1 MISNSVKRWR
11 LVLFFTSGPVL
22 LMMAVL
28 MIATLAVAPVL
39 SDPAASAK
47 AATPELAGI
56 DPAVAQA
63 YSAAAELMAT
73 QKPDCHMRWQIVAG
87 IWSVESSSVA
97 GHTISTTGQITP
109 AIVGPPI
116 GYPDTDHGK
125 WDGLSNEDRAVGPGQ
140 FLPSTFVAFGI
151 DANDDGVADPHN
163 VYDAAASTANY
174 LCGDDHGNLS
184 DPGALRAAIFR
195 YNHSN
200 TYVDSVM
207 SAIAQFDAVGT
218 ATGGVS
224 TTATGTAKTV
234 IDAAQQWIGT
244 TYAWGGGNA
253 SGPSRGI
260 RDGGVADSYQDYA
273 KIGFDCSGLTIYA
286 YAQVGISLPH
296 SSAAQAQMGQQISA
310 SAGLAA
316 LQPGDLVFWAW
327 VPSARSTVHHVGI
340 YIGNGQMINAP
351 YSGVTVRIDEM
362 TLSGYAGGVRLL

>member
-1 MISNSVKRWR
+1 MVSSSVKKRG
-11 LVLFFTSGPVL
+11 LLLLYTSAPTL
-22 LMMAVL
+22 LIIAVL
-28 MIATLAVAPVL
+28 MIAALAVAAVL

-47 AATPELAGI
+47 TVAPVLAGI

-63 YSAAAELMAT
+63 YNKAAEVMAT

-87 IWSVESSSVA
+87 IWSVESSSVTGYA
-97 GHTISTTGQITP
+97 ISSTGQITP
-109 AIVGPPI
+109 AIIGPPV

-140 FLPSTFVAFGI
+140 FLPSTFVTFGI
-151 DANDDGVADPHN
+151 DANGDWVADPNN

-174 LCGDDHGNLS
+174 LCGDDHANLS

-207 SAIAQFDAVGT
+207 SAIAQFNAVG
-218 ATGGVS
+218 ASAGGVS
-224 TTATGTAKTV
+224 TSATGTAKTV

-244 TYAWGGGNA
+244 TYAWGGGTA
-253 SGPSRGI
+253 AGPSRGI
-260 RDGGVADSYQDYA
+260 HDGGVADSYQDYT
-273 KIGFDCSGLTIYA
+273 KIGFDCSGLTLYA
-286 YAQVGISLPH
+286 FAQAGISLPH
-296 SSAAQAQMGQQISA
+296 SSSAQAQMGQQIPA

-327 VPSARSTVHHVGI
+327 IPSARSTVHHVGI
-340 YIGNGQMINAP
+340 YIGDGQMINAP
-351 YSGVTVRIDEM
+351 YSGTTVRIDEV
-362 TLSGYAGGVRLL
+362 TLSGYAGAARLL